1 MPAWIS
7 SETIDWIQIIL
18 NSYHRLLGKD
28 LILDRS
34 VSPLDQAH
42 ALDRAPR
49 VVVSHDTASD
59 PILNYGNQIALSLWE
74 MSWDEL
80 TATPSRLTAEP
91 VNWEVRQQM
100 LLQVESQGFID
111 NYQGVRI
118 SKSGQR
124 FMIKKTIIWNLADLT
139 GNYCGQAATFDQWQ
153 YIDLPNKKSP

>member
-7 SETIDWIQIIL
+7 SETIDWTQIIL
-18 NSYHRLLGKD
+18 DSYRQLLGKD

-34 VSPLDQAH
+34 ASPLDQARF
-42 ALDRAPR
+42 LDHAPR
-49 VVVSHDTASD
+49 VVVSHGIESD
-59 PILNYGNQIALSLWE
+59 PILNYGNQMALSLWE
-74 MSWDEL
+74 MSWAEL
-80 TATPSRLTAEP
+80 TTTPSRLTAEP

-100 LLQVESQGFID
+100 LLQVESQGFVD
-111 NYQGVRI
+111 NYQGIRI

-139 GNYCGQAATFDQWQ
+139 GHYCGQAATFDQWQ